1 MFPEDSVQSLT
12 NEWWVE
18 DRAQRLMR
26 GRLIRT
32 FVPYPEMKPHR
43 LVPEDRGEDA
53 RQHARANFRV
63 EAFRIGDPPPAA
75 GLLPVAAFPL
85 RPGEIYFVQR
95 GKVRPAVVL
104 SLGGPHVP
112 DAIRGGRERWQGAP
126 TLLVA
131 PFYGAD
137 PGGTRGGWPAQ
148 FVQRIRRAEYPQYV
162 WDPLPLPG
170 GPTESI
176 LRLDHLMPIGADPAG
191 FRIEPYRL
199 GAEALGL
206 LDEWLQWL
214 VTDTL
219 SGDSILAMIREGF
232 AKLP

>member
-1 MFPEDSVQSLT
+1 MFPEDSIQSLT
-12 NEWWVE
+12 SEWWGV
-18 DRAQRLMR
+18 DRSQTVKR

-43 LVPEDRGEDA
+43 LVPEDRGSDA
-53 RQHARANFRV
+53 RQHTRATFRL
-63 EAFRIGDPPPAA
+63 EGFRIGDPPPAV
-75 GLLPVAAFPL
+75 GLLPVAALPL
-85 RPGEIYFVQR
+85 RGGEVYFVQR

-104 SLGGPHVP
+104 STGGTDVP
-112 DAIRGGRERWQGAP
+112 TAIRGGRERWQAAR

-137 PGGTRGGWPAQ
+137 SGGTRGGWPAQ

-162 WDPLPLPG
+162 WDQLPLAG
-170 GPTESI
+170 DPTESI
-176 LRLDHLMPIGADPAG
+176 LRLDHLMAIGADPAA
-191 FRIEPYRL
+191 FQIEPHCL
-199 GAEALGL
+199 NAEVLSI
-206 LDEWLQWL
+206 LDDWLHWL

-219 SGDSILAMIREGF
+219 SAGSMLAMIREEF